1 MRLKEGGAL
10 DHTWSTD
17 PWNVLGFI
25 IVAKSVNGFKEEG
38 DSSFCILNILASV
51 SGYEKHKSRHKDTS
65 QEDVTATRVRNES
78 NWRR

>member
-38 DSSFCILNILASV
+38 DSSFCIF
-51 SGYEKHKSRHKDTS
+51 KHFGLCKW
-65 QEDVTATRVRNES
+65 VREAQK
-78 NWRR
+78 

>member
-1 MRLKEGGAL
+1 MAL
-10 DHTWSTD
+10 RKKVTVHF
-17 PWNVLGFI
+17 VF
-25 IVAKSVNGFKEEG
+25 
-38 DSSFCILNILASV
+38 LNILASV